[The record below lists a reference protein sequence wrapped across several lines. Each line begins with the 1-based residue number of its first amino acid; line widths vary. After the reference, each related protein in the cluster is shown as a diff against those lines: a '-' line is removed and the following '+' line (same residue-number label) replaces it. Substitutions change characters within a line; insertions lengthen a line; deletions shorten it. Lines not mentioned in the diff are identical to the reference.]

1 MFIILRL
8 KNTKYYNFN
17 SLIKKKFVI
26 TARDILKI
34 FSLLDLNSFFSMF
47 KYFIKL
53 NYKRRKN

>member
-17 SLIKKKFVI
+17 LLIKKKFVI
-26 TARDILKI
+26 IGRGILKI

-53 NYKRRKN
+53 NYKRRKI